1 MKFLIAAYALSDT
14 SFFIYHQ
21 NGIQAYF
28 LVYVD
33 DLLITGSSPTFLNQF
48 SQLLS
53 KKFSLKDLRDLH
65 YFLGLEVIPT
75 AGGLFLTQHKDIH
88 EIFEST
94 GMAGAKEVYTPNSVL
109 NFLILPRLI

>member
-1 MKFLIAAYALSDT
+1 M
-14 SFFIYHQ
+14 
-21 NGIQAYF
+21 
-28 LVYVD
+28 D

-75 AGGLFLTQHKDIH
+75 AGGLFLTQHKDIPD
-88 EIFEST
+88 IFEST
-94 GMAGAKEVYTPNSVL
+94 GMAGAAKEVYTPNSVL